1 MTRTGKGG
9 KLFQILIADSD
20 RAYRRRLYQLL
31 RREGYSVL
39 QASGG
44 EDVLK
49 VLETS
54 YIDFIILGDNLVDLN
69 VYELMGQLR
78 DTYSDMPLMLLA
90 EKKER
95 DGLRKSYMAGADEY
109 LTKNVDE
116 EELVLRIRA
125 VLRRSGKN
133 YDKRLQVGDV
143 ILDCDSL
150 SVTRKGDRQTLP
162 RKEFWLLYKLLSY
175 PDKIFT
181 RTQLMDEIWGLTT
194 ETSQSTLNVHVN
206 RLRNKFRKYPEFD
219 LKAVRG
225 IGYKAEVH
233 VD

>member
-1 MTRTGKGG
+1 M
-9 KLFQILIADSD
+9 FQILIADSD
-20 RAYRRRLYQLL
+20 RSYRRRLYQLL

-54 YIDFIILGDNLVDLN
+54 YIDFIILGDNLTDLN
-69 VYELMGQLR
+69 AYDLMGQLR
-78 DTYSDMPLMLLA
+78 DTYSEMPLMVLT
-90 EKKER
+90 ER
-95 DGLRKSYMAGADEY
+95 KDRESLRKSYMAGVDEY
-109 LTKNVDE
+109 LPKNVDD
-116 EELVLRIRA
+116 EELLLRIRA
-125 VLRRSGKN
+125 VLRRAGRN
-133 YDKRLQVGDV
+133 YDKKLRIGEVV
-143 ILDCDSL
+143 LDCDSL

-206 RLRNKFRKYPEFD
+206 RLRNKLRKYPEFD

>member
-1 MTRTGKGG
+1 M
-9 KLFQILIADSD
+9 FQILIADSD
-20 RAYRRRLYQLL
+20 RSYRRRLYQLL

-54 YIDFIILGDNLVDLN
+54 YIAFIILGDNLTDLN
-69 VYELMGQLR
+69 AYDLMGQLR
-78 DTYSDMPLMLLA
+78 DTYSEMPLMVLT
-90 EKKER
+90 ER
-95 DGLRKSYMAGADEY
+95 KDRESLRKSYMAGVDEY
-109 LTKNVDE
+109 LPKNVDD
-116 EELVLRIRA
+116 EELLLRIRA
-125 VLRRSGKN
+125 VLRRAGRN
-133 YDKRLQVGDV
+133 YDKKLRIGEVV
-143 ILDCDSL
+143 LDCDSL

>member
-1 MTRTGKGG
+1 M
-9 KLFQILIADSD
+9 FQILIADSD

-31 RREGYSVL
+31 RRESYSVL

-133 YDKRLQVGDV
+133 YDKKLQVGDV

>member
-1 MTRTGKGG
+1 M
-9 KLFQILIADSD
+9 FQILIADSD
-20 RAYRRRLYQLL
+20 RSYRRRLYQLL

-54 YIDFIILGDNLVDLN
+54 YIDFIILGDNLTDLN
-69 VYELMGQLR
+69 AYDLMGQLR
-78 DTYSDMPLMLLA
+78 DTYSEMPLMVLT
-90 EKKER
+90 ER
-95 DGLRKSYMAGADEY
+95 KDRESLRKSYMAGVDEY
-109 LTKNVDE
+109 LPKNVDD
-116 EELVLRIRA
+116 EELLLRIRA
-125 VLRRSGKN
+125 VLRRAGRN
-133 YDKRLQVGDV
+133 YDKKLRIGEVV
-143 ILDCDSL
+143 LDCDSL

-181 RTQLMDEIWGLTT
+181 RTQLMVEIWGLTT

>member
-1 MTRTGKGG
+1 M
-9 KLFQILIADSD
+9 FQILIADSD
-20 RAYRRRLYQLL
+20 RAYRRRLYHLL

-133 YDKRLQVGDV
+133 YDKKLQVGDV

>member
-1 MTRTGKGG
+1 M
-9 KLFQILIADSD
+9 FQRLIADSD
-20 RAYRRRLYQLL
+20 RSYRRRLYQLL

-54 YIDFIILGDNLVDLN
+54 YIDFIILGDNLTDLN
-69 VYELMGQLR
+69 AYDLMGQLR
-78 DTYSDMPLMLLA
+78 DTYSEMPLMVLT
-90 EKKER
+90 ER
-95 DGLRKSYMAGADEY
+95 KDRESLRKSYMAGVDEY
-109 LTKNVDE
+109 LPKNVDD
-116 EELVLRIRA
+116 EELLLRIRA
-125 VLRRSGKN
+125 VLRRAGRN
-133 YDKRLQVGDV
+133 YDKKLRIGEVV
-143 ILDCDSL
+143 LDCDSL

>member
-1 MTRTGKGG
+1 M
-9 KLFQILIADSD
+9 FQILIADSD

-54 YIDFIILGDNLVDLN
+54 YIDFIILGDNLEDLN
-69 VYELMGQLR
+69 VYDLMGQLR

-109 LTKNVDE
+109 LPKNVDE

-133 YDKRLQVGDV
+133 YDKKLQVGDV

-150 SVTRKGDRQTLP
+150 SVTRKGDRKTLP

>member
-1 MTRTGKGG
+1 M
-9 KLFQILIADSD
+9 FQILIADSD
-20 RAYRRRLYQLL
+20 RSYRRRLYQLL

-54 YIDFIILGDNLVDLN
+54 YIDFIILGDNLTDLN
-69 VYELMGQLR
+69 AYDLMGQLR
-78 DTYSDMPLMLLA
+78 DTYSEMPLMVLT
-90 EKKER
+90 ER
-95 DGLRKSYMAGADEY
+95 KDRESLRKSYMAGVDEY
-109 LTKNVDE
+109 LPKNVDD
-116 EELVLRIRA
+116 EELLLRIRA
-125 VLRRSGKN
+125 VLRSAGRN
-133 YDKRLQVGDV
+133 YDKKLRIGEVV
-143 ILDCDSL
+143 LDCDSL

>member
-1 MTRTGKGG
+1 M
-9 KLFQILIADSD
+9 FQILIADSD

-133 YDKRLQVGDV
+133 YDKKLQVGDV

-181 RTQLMDEIWGLTT
+181 RTQLMDEIWGLTA

>member
-1 MTRTGKGG
+1 MD
-9 KLFQILIADSD
+9 DSD

-54 YIDFIILGDNLVDLN
+54 YIDFSILGDNLVDLN

-133 YDKRLQVGDV
+133 YDKKLQVGDV

>member
-1 MTRTGKGG
+1 M
-9 KLFQILIADSD
+9 FQILIADSD

-133 YDKRLQVGDV
+133 YDKKLQVGDV

-150 SVTRKGDRQTLP
+150 SVTRGGDRQTLP
-162 RKEFWLLYKLLSY
+162 RKEFWLLYKLISY

>member
-1 MTRTGKGG
+1 M
-9 KLFQILIADSD
+9 FQILIADSD
-20 RAYRRRLYQLL
+20 RSYRRRLYQLL

-44 EDVLK
+44 EDVMK
-49 VLETS
+49 VLDTS
-54 YIDFIILGDNLVDLN
+54 YIDFIILGDNLTDLN
-69 VYELMGQLR
+69 AYDLMGQLR
-78 DTYSDMPLMLLA
+78 DTYSEMPLMVLT
-90 EKKER
+90 ER
-95 DGLRKSYMAGADEY
+95 KDRESLRKSYMAGVDEY
-109 LTKNVDE
+109 LPKNVDD
-116 EELVLRIRA
+116 EELLLRIRA
-125 VLRRSGKN
+125 VLRRAGRN
-133 YDKRLQVGDV
+133 YDKKLRIGEVV
-143 ILDCDSL
+143 LDCDSL

>member
-1 MTRTGKGG
+1 M
-9 KLFQILIADSD
+9 FQILIADSD

-54 YIDFIILGDNLVDLN
+54 YIDIIILGDNLVDLN

-109 LTKNVDE
+109 LPKNVDE

-133 YDKRLQVGDV
+133 YDKKLQVGNV

-150 SVTRKGDRQTLP
+150 AVTRKGDRQTLP

>member
-1 MTRTGKGG
+1 M
-9 KLFQILIADSD
+9 FQILIADSD
-20 RAYRRRLYQLL
+20 GSYRRRLYQLL

-54 YIDFIILGDNLVDLN
+54 YIDFIILGDNLTDLN
-69 VYELMGQLR
+69 AYDLMGQLR
-78 DTYSDMPLMLLA
+78 DTYSEMPLMVLT
-90 EKKER
+90 ER
-95 DGLRKSYMAGADEY
+95 KDRESLRKSYMAGVDEY
-109 LTKNVDE
+109 LPKNVDD
-116 EELVLRIRA
+116 EELLLRIRA
-125 VLRRSGKN
+125 VLRRAGRN
-133 YDKRLQVGDV
+133 YDKKLRIGEVV
-143 ILDCDSL
+143 LDCDSL

>member
-1 MTRTGKGG
+1 M
-9 KLFQILIADSD
+9 FQILIADSD
-20 RAYRRRLYQLL
+20 RSYRRRLYQLL

-54 YIDFIILGDNLVDLN
+54 YSDFIILGDNLTDLN
-69 VYELMGQLR
+69 AYDLMGQLR
-78 DTYSDMPLMLLA
+78 DTYSEMPLMVLT
-90 EKKER
+90 ER
-95 DGLRKSYMAGADEY
+95 KDRESLRKSYMAGVDEY
-109 LTKNVDE
+109 LPKNVDD
-116 EELVLRIRA
+116 EELLLRIRA
-125 VLRRSGKN
+125 VLRRAGRN
-133 YDKRLQVGDV
+133 YDKKLRIGEVV
-143 ILDCDSL
+143 LDCDSL

>member
-1 MTRTGKGG
+1 M
-9 KLFQILIADSD
+9 FQILIADSD

-125 VLRRSGKN
+125 VLRRSDKN
-133 YDKRLQVGDV
+133 YDKKLQVGDV

>member
-1 MTRTGKGG
+1 M
-9 KLFQILIADSD
+9 FQILIADSD

-116 EELVLRIRA
+116 EELILRIRA

-133 YDKRLQVGDV
+133 YDKKLQVGDV

-194 ETSQSTLNVHVN
+194 EPSQSTLNVHVN

>member
-1 MTRTGKGG
+1 M
-9 KLFQILIADSD
+9 FQILIADSD
-20 RAYRRRLYQLL
+20 RSYRRRLYQLL

-54 YIDFIILGDNLVDLN
+54 YIDFIILGDNLTDLN
-69 VYELMGQLR
+69 AYDLMGQLR
-78 DTYSDMPLMLLA
+78 DTYSEMPLMVLT
-90 EKKER
+90 ER
-95 DGLRKSYMAGADEY
+95 KDRESLRKSYMAGVDEY
-109 LTKNVDE
+109 LPKNVDD
-116 EELVLRIRA
+116 EELLLRIRA
-125 VLRRSGKN
+125 VLRRAGRN
-133 YDKRLQVGDV
+133 YDKKLRIGEVV
-143 ILDCDSL
+143 LDCDSL

-219 LKAVRG
+219 LKDVRG

>member
-1 MTRTGKGG
+1 M
-9 KLFQILIADSD
+9 FQILIADSD
-20 RAYRRRLYQLL
+20 RSYRRRLYQLL

-54 YIDFIILGDNLVDLN
+54 YIDFIILGDNLTDLN
-69 VYELMGQLR
+69 AYDLMGQLR
-78 DTYSDMPLMLLA
+78 DTYSEMPLMVLT
-90 EKKER
+90 ER
-95 DGLRKSYMAGADEY
+95 KDRESLRKSYMAGVDEY
-109 LTKNVDE
+109 LPKNVDD
-116 EELVLRIRA
+116 EELLLRIRA
-125 VLRRSGKN
+125 VLRRAGRN
-133 YDKRLQVGDV
+133 YNKKLRIGEVV
-143 ILDCDSL
+143 LDCDSL

>member
-1 MTRTGKGG
+1 M
-9 KLFQILIADSD
+9 FQILIADSD

-133 YDKRLQVGDV
+133 YDKKLQVGDV

-225 IGYKAEVH
+225 IGIRRSA

>member
-1 MTRTGKGG
+1 M
-9 KLFQILIADSD
+9 FQILIADSD
-20 RAYRRRLYQLL
+20 RVYRRRLYQLL

-133 YDKRLQVGDV
+133 YDKKLQVGDV

>member
-1 MTRTGKGG
+1 M
-9 KLFQILIADSD
+9 FQILIADSD

-133 YDKRLQVGDV
+133 YDKKLQVGDV

-219 LKAVRG
+219 LKVVRG

>member
-1 MTRTGKGG
+1 M
-9 KLFQILIADSD
+9 FQILIADSD
-20 RAYRRRLYQLL
+20 RSYRRRLYQLL

-54 YIDFIILGDNLVDLN
+54 YIDFIILGDNLTDLN
-69 VYELMGQLR
+69 AYDLMGQLR
-78 DTYSDMPLMLLA
+78 DTYSEMPLMVLT
-90 EKKER
+90 ER
-95 DGLRKSYMAGADEY
+95 KDRESLRKSYMAGVDEY
-109 LTKNVDE
+109 LPKNVDD
-116 EELVLRIRA
+116 EELLRRIRA
-125 VLRRSGKN
+125 VLRRAGRN
-133 YDKRLQVGDV
+133 YDKKLRIGEVV
-143 ILDCDSL
+143 LDCDSL

>member
-1 MTRTGKGG
+1 M
-9 KLFQILIADSD
+9 FQILIADSD
-20 RAYRRRLYQLL
+20 RSYRRRLYQLL

-54 YIDFIILGDNLVDLN
+54 YIDFIILGDNLTDLN
-69 VYELMGQLR
+69 AYDLMGQLR
-78 DTYSDMPLMLLA
+78 DTYSEMPLMVLT
-90 EKKER
+90 ER
-95 DGLRKSYMAGADEY
+95 KDRESLRKSYMAGVDEY
-109 LTKNVDE
+109 LPKNVDA
-116 EELVLRIRA
+116 EELLLRTRA
-125 VLRRSGKN
+125 VLRRAGRN
-133 YDKRLQVGDV
+133 YDKKLRIGEVV
-143 ILDCDSL
+143 LDCDSL

>member
-1 MTRTGKGG
+1 M
-9 KLFQILIADSD
+9 FQILIADSD
-20 RAYRRRLYQLL
+20 RSYRRRLYQLL

-54 YIDFIILGDNLVDLN
+54 YIDFIILGDNLTDLN
-69 VYELMGQLR
+69 AYDLMGQLR
-78 DTYSDMPLMLLA
+78 DTYSEMPLMVLT
-90 EKKER
+90 ER
-95 DGLRKSYMAGADEY
+95 KDRESLRKSYMAGVDEY
-109 LTKNVDE
+109 LPKNVDDE
-116 EELVLRIRA
+116 VLLLRIRA
-125 VLRRSGKN
+125 VLRRAGRN
-133 YDKRLQVGDV
+133 YDKKLRIGEVV
-143 ILDCDSL
+143 LDCDSL
-150 SVTRKGDRQTLP
+150 SVTRKGDRQTLT

>member
-1 MTRTGKGG
+1 M
-9 KLFQILIADSD
+9 FQILIADSD
-20 RAYRRRLYQLL
+20 RSYRRRLYQLL

-54 YIDFIILGDNLVDLN
+54 YIDFIILGDNLTDLN
-69 VYELMGQLR
+69 AYDLMGQLR
-78 DTYSDMPLMLLA
+78 DTYSEMPLMVLT
-90 EKKER
+90 ER
-95 DGLRKSYMAGADEY
+95 KDRESLRKSYMAGVDEY
-109 LTKNVDE
+109 LPKNVDD
-116 EELVLRIRA
+116 EELLLRIRA
-125 VLRRSGKN
+125 VLRRAGRN
-133 YDKRLQVGDV
+133 YDKKLRIGEVVLN
-143 ILDCDSL
+143 CDSL

>member
-1 MTRTGKGG
+1 M
-9 KLFQILIADSD
+9 
-20 RAYRRRLYQLL
+20 
-31 RREGYSVL
+31 
-39 QASGG
+39 
-44 EDVLK
+44 
-49 VLETS
+49 
-54 YIDFIILGDNLVDLN
+54 DLN

-133 YDKRLQVGDV
+133 YDKKLQVGDV

-225 IGYKAEVH
+225 IGDKAEVH
-233 VD
+233 VVKENIIKPNIQAD

>member
-1 MTRTGKGG
+1 M
-9 KLFQILIADSD
+9 FQILIADSD

-44 EDVLK
+44 EDGLK

-133 YDKRLQVGDV
+133 YDKKLQVGDV

>member
-1 MTRTGKGG
+1 M
-9 KLFQILIADSD
+9 FQILIADSD
-20 RAYRRRLYQLL
+20 RSYRRRLYQLL

-54 YIDFIILGDNLVDLN
+54 YIDFIILVDNLTDLN
-69 VYELMGQLR
+69 AYDLMGQLR
-78 DTYSDMPLMLLA
+78 DTYSEMPLMVLT
-90 EKKER
+90 ER
-95 DGLRKSYMAGADEY
+95 KDRESLRKSYMAGVDEY
-109 LTKNVDE
+109 LPKNVDD
-116 EELVLRIRA
+116 EELLLRIRA
-125 VLRRSGKN
+125 VLRRAGRN
-133 YDKRLQVGDV
+133 YDKKLRIGEVV
-143 ILDCDSL
+143 LDCDSL

>member
-1 MTRTGKGG
+1 M
-9 KLFQILIADSD
+9 FQILIADSD

-31 RREGYSVL
+31 RREGYSVR

-133 YDKRLQVGDV
+133 YDKKLQVGDV

>member
-1 MTRTGKGG
+1 M
-9 KLFQILIADSD
+9 FQILIADSD
-20 RAYRRRLYQLL
+20 RSYRRRLYQLL

-54 YIDFIILGDNLVDLN
+54 YIDFIILGDNLTDLN
-69 VYELMGQLR
+69 AYDLMGQLR
-78 DTYSDMPLMLLA
+78 DTYSEMPLMVLT
-90 EKKER
+90 ER
-95 DGLRKSYMAGADEY
+95 KDRESLRKSYMAGVDEY
-109 LTKNVDE
+109 LPKNVDD
-116 EELVLRIRA
+116 EELLLRIRA
-125 VLRRSGKN
+125 VLRRAGRN
-133 YDKRLQVGDV
+133 YDKKLRIGEVV
-143 ILDCDSL
+143 LDCDSL

-225 IGYKAEVH
+225 IGHKAEVH

>member
-1 MTRTGKGG
+1 M
-9 KLFQILIADSD
+9 FQILIADSD
-20 RAYRRRLYQLL
+20 RSYRRRLYQLL

-54 YIDFIILGDNLVDLN
+54 YIDFIILGDNLTDLN
-69 VYELMGQLR
+69 AYDLMGQLR
-78 DTYSDMPLMLLA
+78 DTYSEMPLMVLT
-90 EKKER
+90 ER
-95 DGLRKSYMAGADEY
+95 KDRESLRKSYMAGVDEY
-109 LTKNVDE
+109 LPKNVDD
-116 EELVLRIRA
+116 EELLLRICA
-125 VLRRSGKN
+125 VLRRAGRN
-133 YDKRLQVGDV
+133 YDKKLRIGEVV
-143 ILDCDSL
+143 LDCDSL

>member
-1 MTRTGKGG
+1 M
-9 KLFQILIADSD
+9 FQILIADSD

-133 YDKRLQVGDV
+133 YDKKLQVGDV

-194 ETSQSTLNVHVN
+194 ETSQSTLSVHVN

>member
-1 MTRTGKGG
+1 M
-9 KLFQILIADSD
+9 FQILIADSD
-20 RAYRRRLYQLL
+20 RSYRRRLYQLL

-54 YIDFIILGDNLVDLN
+54 YIDFIILGDNLTDLN
-69 VYELMGQLR
+69 AYDLMGQLR
-78 DTYSDMPLMLLA
+78 DTYSEMPLMVLT
-90 EKKER
+90 ER
-95 DGLRKSYMAGADEY
+95 KDRESLRKSYMAGVDEY
-109 LTKNVDE
+109 LPKNVDD
-116 EELVLRIRA
+116 EELLLRIRA
-125 VLRRSGKN
+125 VLRRAGRN
-133 YDKRLQVGDV
+133 YDKKLRIGEVV
-143 ILDCDSL
+143 LDCDSL
-150 SVTRKGDRQTLP
+150 SVTRTGDRQTLH

>member
-1 MTRTGKGG
+1 M
-9 KLFQILIADSD
+9 FQILIADSD
-20 RAYRRRLYQLL
+20 RSYRRRLYQLL

-54 YIDFIILGDNLVDLN
+54 YIDFIILGDNLTDLN
-69 VYELMGQLR
+69 AYDLMGQLR
-78 DTYSDMPLMLLA
+78 DTYSEMPLMVLT
-90 EKKER
+90 ER
-95 DGLRKSYMAGADEY
+95 NARESLRKSYMAGGDEY
-109 LTKNVDE
+109 LPKNVDD
-116 EELVLRIRA
+116 EELLLRIRA
-125 VLRRSGKN
+125 VLRRAGRN
-133 YDKRLQVGDV
+133 YDKKLRIGEVV
-143 ILDCDSL
+143 LDCDSL